1 MKRFLTTTTLIAGAL
16 TLSAAPFVQAQ
27 DAEATAEETV
37 KVGAN
42 PIQTLI
48 ETRAKS
54 IVNVRTVMQ
63 VSAMGQQQEN
73 RMNTTGVVVD
83 ASGLILT
90 MNLESDD
97 MLPIPRR
104 TRRMMRQQGMA
115 ISMKLQSASVVVD
128 GVEDDLDAFL
138 VATDSE
144 LGISFL
150 QISNLGEHKLEA
162 LDFSAAGKPAL
173 GETVYAVTRMAK
185 AFDFAAVVRESRIG
199 GKVKKPRTSWALTG
213 GITGAGLPLF
223 NAAGQP
229 LGIFT
234 NLSAEAGEGGKV
246 GATLLLPARPV
257 QTAIG
262 RALPKAKELLAER
275 NAAPKKEGEGE
286 EKKDEKPAGDGSG
299 F

>member
-1 MKRFLTTTTLIAGAL
+1 MKHFLTTTTLIAGAL
-16 TLSAAPFVQAQ
+16 ALSAAPFVQAQ

-42 PIQTLI
+42 PIQKLI

-73 RMNTTGVVVD
+73 RMNATGVVVD

-104 TRRMMRQQGMA
+104 TRRMMRQQGMS

-150 QISNLGEHKLEA
+150 QIANLGDHKLSA
-162 LDFSAAGKPAL
+162 LDFGNAAKPQL

-213 GITGAGLPLF
+213 GINGSGLPLF
-223 NAAGQP
+223 NAAGRP
-229 LGIFT
+229 VGIFT

-246 GATLLLPARPV
+246 GASLLLPARPV
-257 QTAIG
+257 KTAIG
-262 RALPKAKELLAER
+262 RALPKATELLAER

-286 EKKDEKPAGDGSG
+286 KKKDEKPAGDGSG